1 MKTTMLTT
9 VLLTALLVVA
19 LVGVCLALRHQRETA
34 RRDAKAERFDEVC
47 RLVKSSLRTDRMVL
61 REPKARDLVL
71 WNFAGRD
78 VGDGFQSLEWCVPR
92 ADAMVSA
99 VRECHRLGSYS
110 CAASAIE
117 SMERAIDVR

>member
-1 MKTTMLTT
+1 MKTSPLTT
-9 VLLTALLVVA
+9 FLLAGLLVGALVSVA
-19 LVGVCLALRHQRETA
+19 LAFRHQREVA
-34 RRDAKAERFDEVC
+34 RRDVKAGRFDDVC
-47 RLVKSSLRTDRMVL
+47 RLVKSSLRTDRMIL

-92 ADAMVSA
+92 SDVMVSA
-99 VRECHRLGSYS
+99 VRECHRRGSYA

-117 SMERAIDVR
+117 SMERSIDVR